1 MIADALAMQAAMA
14 SYAQAAQIARASA
27 SIVIISAEFSRIIPT
42 SATDG

>member
-14 SYAQAAQIARASA
+14 S
-27 SIVIISAEFSRIIPT
+27 IVIVSAEFSRIIPT